1 MAPLKLDGRYVSLS
15 DFQKDTV
22 DRNCR
27 PSPCDVIA
35 SCVVDL
41 KQPGVKLSAV
51 FDPVLITE
59 LNKPSEVVTGQA
71 KYPALLVSQTR
82 ERFGLQY
89 VEPGCHPVPLDWDKH
104 KSQKAPV
111 AGDGKHQSLLS
122 VRDSHLMTHLRR

>member
-1 MAPLKLDGRYVSLS
+1 MFGQALGADHTHKAAR
-15 DFQKDTV
+15 K
-22 DRNCR
+22 
-27 PSPCDVIA
+27 
-35 SCVVDL
+35 CVVDL

-111 AGDGKHQSLLS
+111 AGDGSISPCSQ
-122 VRDSHLMTHLRR
+122 